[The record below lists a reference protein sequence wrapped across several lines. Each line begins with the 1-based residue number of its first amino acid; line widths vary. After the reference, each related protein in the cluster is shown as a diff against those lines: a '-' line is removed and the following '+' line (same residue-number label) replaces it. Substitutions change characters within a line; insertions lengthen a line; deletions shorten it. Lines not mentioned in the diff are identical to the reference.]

1 MPAHLSAETV
11 LPFISVQTQI
21 SAWPHERILEQQS
34 PCYRLL
40 KCYKI
45 FISFSFYRQY
55 RYLVLAVCFAH
66 FHVDNTNITHDK
78 VIQIFKR
85 EKKKVPEG
93 TKQELTWGLLWML
106 WFPGH
111 REATRGARG
120 QRFRFFFFK
129 EVFIYLKGRERG
141 EREGDTEEEKQR
153 KKEGHTHAQRQR
165 ERCLPSSDWLI

>member
-93 TKQELTWGLLWML
+93 TKQELTWGLLCML

-120 QRFRFFFFK
+120 QRFRFFFLK
-129 EVFIYLKGRERG
+129 KYLSIWKVESE